1 MERQGLAAIE
11 AVLQRERRPFQCI
24 GVRPLSPIIGAEIEG
39 LDLRSEPASE
49 EMAELRRAYLEH
61 HVLVFRDQLISEED
75 HLRIAGLLGAVREGG
90 RWAVT
95 TPDPDASEA
104 SEPVMLAERWR
115 ADETY
120 LPTPP
125 SAGVLH
131 IHKLPR
137 LGAGGDMLFA
147 NMHLAYDLL
156 SEPLQTLLA
165 GLTAVH
171 APSFPPKAEANAT
184 AEHPVVIRHP
194 VTGRP
199 AIFVNRQHTSHI
211 VQIDAAQSDTTLQM
225 LFRHLEMHPVLT
237 CRIRWTPNA
246 LVVWDNHSTQHLTL
260 QDFRP
265 RCLAGRVV
273 LINGER
279 PEKWTRSGHSATHA
293 SGCGAA
299 LGPSGSAEQA
309 RQ

>member
-11 AVLQRERRPFQCI
+11 AVLQRERRTYQCI
-24 GVRPLSPIIGAEIEG
+24 GVRPLSPIIGAEVEG
-39 LDLRSEPASE
+39 LDLRLDPTPAQI
-49 EMAELRRAYLEH
+49 AELRRAYLEH
-61 HVLVFRDQLISEED
+61 HVLVFRDQLLSEED
-75 HLRIAGLLGAVREGG
+75 HLRIASLLGAVRGNG

-95 TPDPDASEA
+95 TPAPDAGESP
-104 SEPVMLAERWR
+104 EPVMLAESWR

-120 LPTPP
+120 CPAPP
-125 SAGVLH
+125 AASVLH
-131 IHKLPR
+131 IHRLPR

-156 SEPLQTLLA
+156 SEPLQTLLT
-165 GLTAVH
+165 GLTAIH
-171 APSFPPKAEANAT
+171 KPSFAAAEANVT

-211 VQIDAAQSDTTLQM
+211 VQLDAANSEATLKM
-225 LFRHLEMHPVLT
+225 LFRHLESHPVLT

-246 LVVWDNHSTQHLTL
+246 LVAWDNHSTQHLTL

-265 RCLAGRVV
+265 RCLAGHVV
-273 LINGER
+273 SINGER
-279 PEKWTRSGHSATHA
+279 PEPWSLDGIQGRMTAD
-293 SGCGAA
+293 
-299 LGPSGSAEQA
+299 E
-309 RQ
+309 

>member
-1 MERQGLAAIE
+1 MERQGRAAIE
-11 AVLQRERRPFQCI
+11 AVLQRERQPFQCI
-24 GVRPLSPIIGAEIEG
+24 GVRPLSPIIGAEVEG
-39 LDLRSEPASE
+39 LDLRSDPTAE
-49 EMAELRRAYLEH
+49 ELTELRRAYLEH
-61 HVLVFRDQLISEED
+61 HVLVFRDQLISEQD
-75 HLRIAGLLGAVREGG
+75 HLRIAGLIGAVRDGG

-95 TPDPDASEA
+95 TPGPDAGEA
-104 SEPVMLAERWR
+104 PEPVMLAESWR

-120 LPTPP
+120 CPVPP

-137 LGAGGDMLFA
+137 LGAGGDMMFA

-156 SEPLQTLLA
+156 SEPLQALLS

-171 APSFPPKAEANAT
+171 SPSFTAPAGEANAT

-194 VTGRP
+194 ATGRP

-211 VQIDAAQSDTTLQM
+211 VQIEAAHSEATLKM
-225 LFRHLEMHPVLT
+225 LFRHLETHPVLT

-265 RCLAGRVV
+265 RCLAGHVV
-273 LINGER
+273 SIDGER
-279 PEKWTRSGHSATHA
+279 PEPWSPGGFSD
-293 SGCGAA
+293 G
-299 LGPSGSAEQA
+299 
-309 RQ
+309 

>member
-11 AVLQRERRPFQCI
+11 AVLQRERQPFQCI

-39 LDLRSEPASE
+39 LDLRSDPTTE
-49 EMAELRRAYLEH
+49 ELAELRRAYLEH

-75 HLRIAGLLGAVREGG
+75 HLRIAGLLGSVREGG

-95 TPDPDASEA
+95 TPGPDAGEA
-104 SEPVMLAERWR
+104 PEPVMLAERWR

-120 LPTPP
+120 CPLPP

-137 LGAGGDMLFA
+137 LGVGGDMLFA

-156 SEPLQTLLA
+156 AEPLQTLLS

-171 APSFPPKAEANAT
+171 APSFAAPAGETNTT

-194 VTGRP
+194 LTGRP
-199 AIFVNRQHTSHI
+199 SIFVNRQHTSHI
-211 VQIDAAQSDTTLQM
+211 VQIDAAHSEATLKM

-265 RCLAGRVV
+265 RCLAGHVV
-273 LINGER
+273 SIDGER
-279 PEKWTRSGHSATHA
+279 PEPWSPNGI
-293 SGCGAA
+293 
-299 LGPSGSAEQA
+299 Q
-309 RQ
+309 